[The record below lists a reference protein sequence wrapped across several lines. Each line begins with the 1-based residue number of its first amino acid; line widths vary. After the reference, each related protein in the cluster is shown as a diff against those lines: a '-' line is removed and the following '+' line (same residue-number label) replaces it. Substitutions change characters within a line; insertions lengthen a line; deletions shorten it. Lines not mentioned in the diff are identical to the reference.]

1 MKIEKLSPAS
11 VLIRNAG
18 SDVVFERDGHPY
30 LVAPDIMIESGG
42 VKFFIPAKAI
52 DLEMVSC
59 TGLSG
64 GLAFTAVDGYNVR
77 VEHHADGN
85 MAKFTSKVERELK
98 QIEESTDEPTA
109 LPAE

>member
-11 VLIRNAG
+11 MLISDVGR
-18 SDVVFERDGHPY
+18 DVVFERDGHPY

-42 VKFFIPAKAI
+42 VKFFIPATAI

-64 GLAFTAVDGYNVR
+64 VLAFTAVDGYNVR
-77 VEHHADGN
+77 VEHSADGN
-85 MAKFTSKVERELK
+85 VAKFTSKVERELK
-98 QIEESTDEPTA
+98 QIEGSADEPTA

>member
-11 VLIRNAG
+11 VLISDAG

-59 TGLSG
+59 TGSSG

-85 MAKFTSKVERELK
+85 MAKFTSKVER
-98 QIEESTDEPTA
+98 
-109 LPAE
+109 

>member
-11 VLIRNAG
+11 MLISDVG
-18 SDVVFERDGHPY
+18 SDVVFKRNDHHY
-30 LVAPDIMIESGG
+30 LVAPDITIESGG
-42 VKFFIPAKAI
+42 VKFRIPAKAI

-59 TGLSG
+59 TCEAG

-85 MAKFTSKVERELK
+85 VAKFTSKVEMEPK
-98 QIEESTDEPTA
+98 QIEEPANEPATST
-109 LPAE
+109 AE

>member
-11 VLIRNAG
+11 VLISDAG

-59 TGLSG
+59 TGGAGDLE
-64 GLAFTAVDGYNVR
+64 FTAVDGYNVR

-85 MAKFTSKVERELK
+85 MAKFTSKVEMELE
-98 QIEESTDEPTA
+98 QIEESADEPTA

>member
-11 VLIRNAG
+11 MLISDVG
-18 SDVVFERDGHPY
+18 SDVVFKRNDHHY
-30 LVAPDIMIESGG
+30 LVAPDITIESGG
-42 VKFFIPAKAI
+42 VKFFIPATAI
-52 DLEMVSC
+52 NLEMVGC

-64 GLAFTAVDGYNVR
+64 TLAFTAVDGYNVR

-85 MAKFTSKVERELK
+85 MAKFTSKVEG
-98 QIEESTDEPTA
+98 ESTDEPTA

>member
-11 VLIRNAG
+11 VLISDAG

-30 LVAPDIMIESGG
+30 LVAPDITIESGG
-42 VKFFIPAKAI
+42 VKFRIPAKAI

-59 TGLSG
+59 TGEDG

-77 VEHHADGN
+77 VEHRVDGN
-85 MAKFTSKVERELK
+85 VAKFTSKVEKEPK
-98 QIEESTDEPTA
+98 QIEESVDEPAT

>member
-1 MKIEKLSPAS
+1 MKIEKLSPSS
-11 VLIRNAG
+11 VLISDVG
-18 SDVVFERDGHPY
+18 SDLVFKRNDRHY
-30 LVAPDIMIESGG
+30 LVAPDITIESGG
-42 VKFFIPAKAI
+42 VKFRIPAKAI

-64 GLAFTAVDGYNVR
+64 ALAFTAVDGYNVR

-85 MAKFTSKVERELK
+85 MAKFTSKVEREIK

>member
-1 MKIEKLSPAS
+1 MKIEKLSPAC
-11 VLIRNAG
+11 VLISDVG
-18 SDVVFERDGHPY
+18 SDVVFKRDGHPY

-59 TGLSG
+59 TGEAG
-64 GLAFTAVDGYNVR
+64 VLAFTAVDGYNVR

-85 MAKFTSKVERELK
+85 VAKFTSKVEMEPK
-98 QIEESTDEPTA
+98 QTEESLDEPAT

>member
-11 VLIRNAG
+11 MLISDVG

-42 VKFFIPAKAI
+42 VKFFIPATAI

-64 GLAFTAVDGYNVR
+64 VLAFTAVDGYNVR
-77 VEHHADGN
+77 VEHSADGN
-85 MAKFTSKVERELK
+85 IAKFTSKVERELK
-98 QIEESTDEPTA
+98 QIEGAADESTT

>member
-1 MKIEKLSPAS
+1 MKIEKLSPAC
-11 VLIRNAG
+11 VLISDVG
-18 SDVVFERDGHPY
+18 SDVVFKRNDRHY
-30 LVAPDIMIESGG
+30 LVAPDITIESGG
-42 VKFFIPAKAI
+42 VKFRIPAKAI

-59 TGLSG
+59 SGLSG
-64 GLAFTAVDGYNVR
+64 ALAFTAVDGYSVR

-98 QIEESTDEPTA
+98 QIEESTDEPTT

>member
-11 VLIRNAG
+11 VLISDVG

-30 LVAPDIMIESGG
+30 LVAPDITIESEG
-42 VKFFIPAKAI
+42 VKFRIPAKAI

-59 TGLSG
+59 TGETG
-64 GLAFTAVDGYNVR
+64 VLAFTAVDGYNVR
-77 VEHHADGN
+77 VEHSADGN
-85 MAKFTSKVERELK
+85 VAKFISKVEREFK
-98 QIEESTDEPTA
+98 QIGEPTDEPAT

>member
-11 VLIRNAG
+11 MMISDVG

-42 VKFFIPAKAI
+42 VKFFIPATAI

-59 TGLSG
+59 TDLSG
-64 GLAFTAVDGYNVR
+64 SLAFTAVDGYNVR
-77 VEHHADGN
+77 VEHSADGN
-85 MAKFTSKVERELK
+85 VAKFTSKVERELK
-98 QIEESTDEPTA
+98 QIGESADEPTA